1 MWHQFTLNWIENLVY
16 IYNNN
21 KLLQKWFSANPIT
34 CYEKNML
41 FNDFM
46 FNVNESS
53 YKGDTLEEDP
63 LMSNDDED

>member
-1 MWHQFTLNWIENLVY
+1 MWHQFTLNWIEDLVY

-21 KLLQKWFSANPIT
+21 KLLQEWLSANPIT
-34 CYEKNML
+34 LYEKNML
-41 FNDFM
+41 FDDSM

-63 LMSNDDED
+63 LMSNEDED

>member
-1 MWHQFTLNWIENLVY
+1 
-16 IYNNN
+16 
-21 KLLQKWFSANPIT
+21 
-34 CYEKNML
+34 ML

-63 LMSNDDED
+63 LMSNEDED